1 MSVRGL
7 VSAPARVKRGDV
19 FEVKT
24 LVAHPMET
32 GFRAGFD
39 GRLIPR
45 DIVTRMVVGLDGA
58 ELFAMEMS
66 PAIAANPYV
75 AFPLALEKGG
85 VLTVE
90 WRGDNGFVAEARIAI
105 AVE

>member
-1 MSVRGL
+1 MSLRGL
-7 VSAPARVKRGDV
+7 VSAPARVKRGEV

-45 DIVTRMVVGLDGA
+45 DIVTRMAVGLDGA

-75 AFPLALEKGG
+75 AFPLALDKGG

-90 WRGDNGFVAEARIAI
+90 WHGDNGFLAQARIAI
-105 AVE
+105 AVA

>member
-7 VSAPARVKRGDV
+7 VSAPARVKRGDI

-32 GFRAGFD
+32 GFRPGFD

-45 DIVTRMVVGLDGA
+45 DIITRLTVSFDGA

-75 AFPLALEKGG
+75 AFPLTLEKGG

-90 WRGDNGFVAEARIAI
+90 WHGDNGFVAEARIAI
-105 AVE
+105 TVE